1 MVIQEQEKMEEVK
14 SAGIK
19 VVSVYKEYDNIIH
32 PNKEVNDNPNW
43 KQELRT
49 AYIYHRASF
58 SKVYPDLQF
67 VTIDITN
74 PFNELMAARTAVYA
88 KARKEYRGNMVFTD
102 TDILAYTPLPK
113 DFWDG
118 DWDIALTD
126 PRLDNPLMSINEGIF
141 FAKDTP
147 YAQRFLDT
155 YTDAACHTMQGLL
168 EPPLCWWIGQL
179 ALTHAYTRLN
189 QRINIIFLDRD
200 RYNFTPD
207 KPVATNAHFIHFKGN
222 RKGLMKQ
229 YLAGLL
235 GTDYINVKDMEK
247 TV

>member
-1 MVIQEQEKMEEVK
+1 MVIQEHEKMEEVK

-49 AYIYHRASF
+49 AYLYHRASF

-67 VTIDITN
+67 VTIDVTN

-126 PRLDNPLMSINEGIF
+126 PRPNNPLMPINEGLF
-141 FAKDTP
+141 FAKNTLA
-147 YAQRFLDT
+147 AQLFLDT
-155 YTDAACHTMQGLL
+155 YTKAACNTLQGLL

-179 ALTHAYTRLN
+179 ALGHAYTELRYD
-189 QRINIIFLDRD
+189 INIKILEDSKF
-200 RYNFTPD
+200 NFIPD

-235 GTDYINVKDMEK
+235 GTDYINIKDTEK
-247 TV
+247 SQ